1 VREGVPLDSDG
12 MRHYLSVD
20 DLSTVELPQILEL
33 ASEVKA
39 DPSRHAQALSGRSI
53 ALIFEKPSTRT
64 RVSFEVGIA
73 ELGAQAVVLSSGELQ
88 LGRGETIQDTGR
100 VLSRYVDAI
109 VLRTFEQERLEV
121 LSTTST
127 VPVVNA
133 LSDFEHPC
141 QALAD
146 LLTISEQQGALSGK
160 VLAYFGDGN
169 NVVHSLLLAGT
180 KAGMTI
186 RVATPPGFEPIPQ
199 VVHRAEEIAAET
211 GGEVELTHDPESAA
225 IGAHVLYTD
234 VWTSMGQ
241 DLETDERALVFP
253 SYQLSQKLVDLADPE
268 VTVLHCLPAHRGQ
281 EITDEVIDGPRSVVW
296 DQAEN
301 RLHTQKALLLRLFG
315 VA

>member
-1 VREGVPLDSDG
+1 

-33 ASEVKA
+33 ASELKA

-88 LGRGETIQDTGR
+88 LGRGESIQDTGR

-146 LLTISEQQGALSGK
+146 LLTISEQQGELSGK

-268 VTVLHCLPAHRGQ
+268 VIVLHCLPAHRGQ